1 MADGPLS
8 PSLSSAR
15 PTFTSARSRRPVYG
29 FDSSNGRFL
38 ASREGGRSWSELP
51 QPPGTLVD
59 LAIHPSDPERLV
71 AATDSGLSASS
82 DAGRSWRRLGEQIAL
97 LAWAAPERLYSL
109 DIEGQIA
116 VSSDAGQRFRPTG
129 EISGEPVA
137 FLAAGDEL
145 YVALADNRIM
155 RSSDGG
161 RSWSLRT
168 RV

>member
-1 MADGPLS
+1 M
-8 PSLSSAR
+8 
-15 PTFTSARSRRPVYG
+15 
-29 FDSSNGRFL
+29 
-38 ASREGGRSWSELP
+38 
-51 QPPGTLVD
+51 
-59 LAIHPSDPERLV
+59 
-71 AATDSGLSASS
+71 
-82 DAGRSWRRLGEQIAL
+82 
-97 LAWAAPERLYSL
+97 
-109 DIEGQIA
+109 
-116 VSSDAGQRFRPTG
+116 SSDAGQRFRPTG